1 MGKEDFVSTMN
12 VKSEIVYHKVNT
24 RKEKVEWLKIRW
36 LQFRKDKPY
45 EIRYRYSHNSLEAWK
60 ILNVQRKRPGRLAD
74 PGRMSLEPLYDDAH
88 PIDAMK
94 HKDLCDLMDFI
105 PPVHH
110 AFFNELRSSA
120 HVVSESE
127 KEDSEED

>member
-1 MGKEDFVSTMN
+1 
-12 VKSEIVYHKVNT
+12 
-24 RKEKVEWLKIRW
+24 
-36 LQFRKDKPY
+36 
-45 EIRYRYSHNSLEAWK
+45 
-60 ILNVQRKRPGRLAD
+60 
-74 PGRMSLEPLYDDAH
+74 MSLEPLYDDAH